1 MPENYFIDDYINHVE
16 HDTELKEKYNNLKEK
31 YNDLK
36 DKYNN
41 LLKKCEDRELLHYNN
56 WKKANPDLTRRFEK
70 KAGSSYWN
78 L

>member
-1 MPENYFIDDYINHVE
+1 MHKNNNFIDDYINHA
-16 HDTELKEKYNNLKEK
+16 ELKDKYNELKDK

-56 WKKANPDLTRRFEK
+56 WKKANPDITRRFEK
-70 KAGSSYWN
+70 KASSFWN